1 MTHDIAR
8 GGGGLRLSGLMVL
21 LSVTGAASLSG
32 QDPRDVLIERA
43 SNEFDAARRVQL
55 LVSALNPTLGPPRG
69 SWGVAVQL
77 LAQTLIEDRKD
88 SLAAVWLRW
97 AVRQAPN
104 LQPDT
109 VQFLPR
115 VVTAVRAA
123 RAFVLLT
130 GSPRDSGAA
139 ATWQWPAQETGASV
153 GTLRIASTGLAP
165 VRAEVRGVGPVDVG
179 GSIPLGPGSYEIS
192 ASASGYDSV
201 RATREV
207 LPGITTVVELHLRA
221 TVAQLTPAQPT
232 PPAARPVA
240 ATQRKKKF
248 PVLVVALGVAGA
260 AAAVLLGGGG
270 GKDNTGGIT
279 IVFPNP

>member
-1 MTHDIAR
+1 MRHDIAT
-8 GGGGLRLSGLMVL
+8 GLRLSGIMVL

-69 SWGVAVQL
+69 SWGVGVQL

-130 GSPRDSGAA
+130 SSPRDSGAA
-139 ATWQWPAQETGASV
+139 TTWQWPAQETGATV
-153 GTLRIASTGLAP
+153 GTLRIASTGLVP
-165 VRAEVRGVGPVDVG
+165 VRAEVRGVGRADVG

-192 ASASGYDSV
+192 ASASGYDSL

-207 LPGITTVVELHLRA
+207 LPGITTVVELHLRS
-221 TVAQLTPAQPT
+221 TVAQVAPPQPT
-232 PPAARPVA
+232 PPGARPVA
-240 ATQRKKKF
+240 APQRKKKF
-248 PVLVVALGVAGA
+248 PVLMVAGGVAGA
-260 AAAVLLGGGG
+260 AALAVLLGG

>member
-1 MTHDIAR
+1 M
-8 GGGGLRLSGLMVL
+8 
-21 LSVTGAASLSG
+21 
-32 QDPRDVLIERA
+32 
-43 SNEFDAARRVQL
+43 
-55 LVSALNPTLGPPRG
+55 
-69 SWGVAVQL
+69 

-139 ATWQWPAQETGASV
+139 TTWQWPAQETGASV
-153 GTLRIASTGLAP
+153 GTLRIASTGLIP
-165 VRAEVRGVGPVDVG
+165 VRAEVRGIGPVDVG

-207 LPGITTVVELHLRA
+207 LPGITTVVELHLRS
-221 TVAQLTPAQPT
+221 TVAQVAPPQPT
-232 PPAARPVA
+232 PPGARPVA
-240 ATQRKKKF
+240 APQRKKKF
-248 PVLVVALGVAGA
+248 PVLMVAGGVAGA
-260 AAAVLLGGGG
+260 AALAVLLGG

>member
-1 MTHDIAR
+1 MRHDIAT
-8 GGGGLRLSGLMVL
+8 GLRLSGIMVL

-69 SWGVAVQL
+69 SWGVGVQL

-130 GSPRDSGAA
+130 SSPRDSGAA
-139 ATWQWPAQETGASV
+139 TTWQWPAQETGATV
-153 GTLRIASTGLAP
+153 GTLRIASTGLVP
-165 VRAEVRGVGPVDVG
+165 VRAEVRGVGRADVG

-207 LPGITTVVELHLRA
+207 LPGITTVVELHLRS
-221 TVAQLTPAQPT
+221 TVAQVAPPQPT
-232 PPAARPVA
+232 PPGARPVA
-240 ATQRKKKF
+240 APQRKKF
-248 PVLVVALGVAGA
+248 PVLVVAGGVAGA
-260 AAAVLLGGGG
+260 AALAVLLGGG
-270 GKDNTGGIT
+270 KSKPTTGSIT
-279 IVFPNP
+279 ITFPNP